1 MTKVDKL
8 RLCGWL
14 LVVATALIL
23 ASSIQLEVTGGCCN
37 LFVWL
42 HVILGCLFFAAIL
55 LHLYLH
61 FNWKSWIGRL
71 WKRTPMMRWLTISAL
86 LTLISGFIALFHWI
100 GEHMHSPLGAVHG
113 KIGFV
118 FLAIVIWHTAKRI
131 KFLVKR

>member
-42 HVILGCLFFAAIL
+42 HVILGCLFFAVNRMRQFEPWKY
-55 LHLYLH
+55 YL
-61 FNWKSWIGRL
+61 FGRQTCKKSSPQANKCL
-71 WKRTPMMRWLTISAL
+71 CMM
-86 LTLISGFIALFHWI
+86 
-100 GEHMHSPLGAVHG
+100 V
-113 KIGFV
+113 
-118 FLAIVIWHTAKRI
+118 
-131 KFLVKR
+131 